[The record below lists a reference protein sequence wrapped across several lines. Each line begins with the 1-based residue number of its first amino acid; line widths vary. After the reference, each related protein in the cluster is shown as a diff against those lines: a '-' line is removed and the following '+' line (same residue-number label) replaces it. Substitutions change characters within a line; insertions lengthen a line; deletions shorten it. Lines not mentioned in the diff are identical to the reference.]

1 MNFSLAS
8 RTTYSFL
15 LPYLLIELYLKLVFY
30 QNPNDTALSIGKHAP
45 IPNQTA
51 VKNPKMNNRL
61 AIGRRNGFWNLFT
74 FSMNGTVTRPAGTAA
89 IAKTPNNLFGN
100 TRNKLNVGKK
110 YHSGKI
116 SNGVLNGSAGSPNC
130 VGANTD
136 NPTQQAKIPSIVNGK
151 MYKISFGHAGSP

>member
-1 MNFSLAS
+1 M
-8 RTTYSFL
+8 
-15 LPYLLIELYLKLVFY
+15 
-30 QNPNDTALSIGKHAP
+30 GKHAP

-51 VKNPKMNNRL
+51 TKKPRIKVKL
-61 AIGRRNGFWNLFT
+61 AIGRLNGFWNLLT
-74 FSMNGTVTRPAGTAA
+74 FSINGTVINPNGTAA
-89 IAKTPNNLFGN
+89 IAKTPNNLFGK

-136 NPTQQAKIPSIVNGK
+136 KPTTHTSVPNIVSGK
-151 MYKISFGHAGSP
+151 TYKRSFGQAG

>member
-1 MNFSLAS
+1 M
-8 RTTYSFL
+8 
-15 LPYLLIELYLKLVFY
+15 LLIVNNNILISFY
-30 QNPNDTALSIGKHAP
+30 QKPKLTALSIGKHAP

-51 VKNPKMNNRL
+51 TKKPKINVKL
-61 AIGRRNGFWNLFT
+61 AIGRRNGFWNLLT
-74 FSMNGTVTRPAGTAA
+74 FSINGTVIKPNGTAA

-136 NPTQQAKIPSIVNGK
+136 SPTTQVNIPNIVTGNT
-151 MYKISFGHAGSP
+151 YNRSFGHAG

>member
-1 MNFSLAS
+1 MHQYL
-8 RTTYSFL
+8 TKL
-15 LPYLLIELYLKLVFY
+15 LQI
-30 QNPNDTALSIGKHAP
+30 NPRIN
-45 IPNQTA
+45 
-51 VKNPKMNNRL
+51 VKL

-74 FSMNGTVTRPAGTAA
+74 FSINGTVINPNGTAA

-130 VGANTD
+130 VGAKTD
-136 NPTQQAKIPSIVNGK
+136 NPTI
-151 MYKISFGHAGSP
+151 HANT

>member
-1 MNFSLAS
+1 MDSYFNF
-8 RTTYSFL
+8 
-15 LPYLLIELYLKLVFY
+15 IY
-30 QNPNDTALSIGKHAP
+30 QNPKDTALSIGKHAP

-51 VKNPKMNNRL
+51 TTNPRINVKL

-74 FSMNGTVTRPAGTAA
+74 FSINGTVIKPNGTAA

-130 VGANTD
+130 VGANTA
-136 NPTQQAKIPSIVNGK
+136 NPTTHTSVPNIVSGK
-151 MYKISFGHAGSP
+151 TYKRSFGHAG